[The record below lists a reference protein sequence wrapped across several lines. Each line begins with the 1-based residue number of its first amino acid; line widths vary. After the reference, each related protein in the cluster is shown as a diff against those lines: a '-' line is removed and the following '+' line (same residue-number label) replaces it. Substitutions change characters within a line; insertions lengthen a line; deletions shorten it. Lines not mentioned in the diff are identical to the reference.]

1 MDISPVTVSRPPHS
15 GRWPRT
21 ARLVW
26 RAREE
31 ISDDGEALLV
41 WDEVWTRPS
50 RKFGRSKEGRLRQV
64 AEIPTLAPHFPRLLK
79 ANRINGVLTLARP
92 AYRRRALLSELDAA
106 TLRRLKAELKA
117 VFSALYDHAIAYV
130 FTPDAFEVVSR
141 CRPWERR
148 PSSSSSSSADSTC
161 SLASGETDDTA
172 VDDDGAAA
180 AAAAEPTEW
189 SIYID
194 GWNHATRH
202 KVRDPGSKKTA
213 YFSDMEA
220 EQLQRIDEYFAPFE
234 TRAKTSIFALLN
246 HD

>member
-1 MDISPVTVSRPPHS
+1 MSVSPVTVSRPPHS

-26 RAREE
+26 REREE
-31 ISDDGEALLV
+31 TSDDGEALLV

-64 AEIPTLAPHFPRLLK
+64 AEIPALAPHFPRLLK

-106 TLRRLKAELKA
+106 TLRRLKDDLKT

-130 FTPDAFEVVSR
+130 FTPDCFEVVSR

-148 PSSSSSSSADSTC
+148 PSSSSSSSAESTWTE
-161 SLASGETDDTA
+161 ASGETDDETA
-172 VDDDGAAA
+172 AAVAAA
-180 AAAAEPTEW
+180 APVAAAEW

-213 YFSDMEA
+213 YFSEREA

>member
-1 MDISPVTVSRPPHS
+1 MSLSPVTVSRPPHS

-26 RAREE
+26 REREE
-31 ISDDGEALLV
+31 TSDDGEALLV

-64 AEIPTLAPHFPRLLK
+64 AEIPALAPHFPRLLK

-106 TLRRLKAELKA
+106 TLRRLKADLKA

-130 FTPDAFEVVSR
+130 FTPDGFEVVSR

-148 PSSSSSSSADSTC
+148 PSSSSSESESGESTC
-161 SLASGETDDTA
+161 TEASGETE
-172 VDDDGAAA
+172 DGAAA
-180 AAAAEPTEW
+180 TAAAVAPAEW

-213 YFSDMEA
+213 YFSEMEA